1 MTDIETSQDLR
12 RSLDKRDAA
21 FERLLS
27 LIPARYYIVDT
38 PEEVSADERL
48 DERLDRFWYWS
59 HDPLPLPDQADSKW
73 MKNKKKRS
81 AEEVTETRKK
91 AKFEKVSIDRKLNR
105 IVISD

>member
-1 MTDIETSQDLR
+1 
-12 RSLDKRDAA
+12 
-21 FERLLS
+21 
-27 LIPARYYIVDT
+27 
-38 PEEVSADERL
+38 
-48 DERLDRFWYWS
+48 
-59 HDPLPLPDQADSKW
+59 